1 MSEQLLS
8 ILKARLEEFTG
19 QGDPEVRRNALKEVL
34 QLYILNFL
42 YHHADY
48 SKWVM
53 YGGSALRIIH
63 GLDRMSVDL
72 DFEVPNPVT
81 EKFLTSLKENI
92 EHHFADTYN
101 TGADFLEIK
110 TTATRGLTLKFKVA
124 SLDLG
129 HASKQVHVKIDLNH
143 FRAPKTVTE
152 RRPIT
157 QGQLSFVILTYNM
170 SALMASKLAAIFL
183 REQRGIDAKMYDYK
197 GRDIYDLLW
206 YMDKK
211 IVPDFDYLNA
221 KLNEGESHIPDIKKL
236 FDKITVDIL
245 NYDKMDELLR
255 QDLFPLFTNRSLIE
269 NWVGSWQEHYL
280 RLLEQYKIRTVAQLD
295 RITVNRDFY
304 TDNFSFTYWYG
315 TKDGGLVHITCV
327 VSEYW
332 IIFAEGDLRIEIDA
346 KLDDKI
352 QLSTQNWPPQSQTP
366 ERLRKYATLF
376 YRKIE
381 AYFKKMNRVMLGDQI
396 ITRVIRMTA
405 DNLNPNEQILL
416 NPSALLSTE
425 LDDLLK

>member
-8 ILKARLEEFTG
+8 ILKARLEEFTN

-42 YHHADY
+42 YHHSDY

-72 DFEVPNPVT
+72 DFEVPHAVT
-81 EKFLTSLKENI
+81 EKFLTSLKEDI
-92 EHHFADTYN
+92 EGHFSDTYN
-101 TGADFLEIK
+101 AGADFLEIK
-110 TTATRGLTLKFKVA
+110 ITGTRGLTLKFKVA

-143 FRAPKTVTE
+143 FTAPKTVME

-170 SALMASKLAAIFL
+170 SALMASKIAAIFL
-183 REQRGIDAKMYDYK
+183 RGTRGVGETVYEEK

-206 YMDKK
+206 YMQQKV
-211 IVPDFDYLNA
+211 IPDFGYLKA
-221 KLNEGESHIPDIKKL
+221 KEIDVKDPRTL
-236 FDKITVDIL
+236 FDKLARKMNDVSNDNLKQDLSPLFMDRSFIENWIGNWRESYLRLVEQYRIRAVTKLERITVD
-245 NYDKMDELLR
+245 K
-255 QDLFPLFTNRSLIE
+255 
-269 NWVGSWQEHYL
+269 
-280 RLLEQYKIRTVAQLD
+280 
-295 RITVNRDFY
+295 DFY
-304 TDNFSFTYWYG
+304 NDNFSFTFWYQTEGGG
-315 TKDGGLVHITCV
+315 TARITCM

-332 IIFAEGDLRIEIDA
+332 IVFAEGDLRIDTD
-346 KLDDKI
+346 KTLDGKI
-352 QLSTQNWPPQSQTP
+352 QLSTKNWPPSSDTP
-366 ERLRKYATLF
+366 ERLKKYATLF

-381 AYFKKMNRVMLGDQI
+381 GYLKKTNRIMLGNQIVTKLIRMSADNFNPREQI
-396 ITRVIRMTA
+396 I
-405 DNLNPNEQILL
+405 L
-416 NPSALLSTE
+416 NPSALLSSKLE
-425 LDDLLK
+425 DLLK